1 MRGLVRARPHS
12 LARVARRLLP
22 VLLAAACSFNPATGR
37 LQLTT
42 VSEGQEVALGQE
54 NDAQVVAAL
63 GLYEDERLS
72 AMVTAVGRAL
82 AAESERP
89 GLPWTF
95 RVLDDPTVNAFALPG
110 GYVYVTRGLLV
121 HLRSEHEL
129 AAVLGHEIGHV
140 TGRHGVV
147 QLRKTKVAAASV
159 GVFRIID
166 PNLRHVGG
174 IAAGTAG
181 LALLKHSRN
190 DELEADALGL
200 RYTGQAGYAPAAAVA
215 VFDVLVGVGRTE
227 AGGRV
232 PSWLSTHPEPEL
244 RRTRVQSLAPGEP
257 PGAEP
262 EFLAKLDGVIYGDD
276 PREGMLVGTTFAHP
290 NEGFAIDL
298 PEGWKASHEGGRVM
312 ALAPDEAA
320 LLVLTPTEAES
331 ASKALEEL
339 FADGSIT
346 RGEQWD
352 GAVGGF
358 VVASA
363 GFSIASSSSEGGVA
377 GLLAFIDYDED
388 TVLALAAM
396 GPAADWQGRLPAVAA
411 CFASFRKASLALR
424 EVEPMRVR
432 LTTLAA
438 ATTLAALQ
446 EQQPSSIDL
455 PHLALLNAVDDPAAS
470 LPAGTVVKRVEGGP
484 PVTATSAAPS
494 KPPRA
499 GTRG

>member
-12 LARVARRLLP
+12 LARVAARLLP

-72 AMVTAVGRAL
+72 AMVTAVGNEL
-82 AAESERP
+82 AAQTERP

-121 HLRSEHEL
+121 HLQSEQEL

-140 TGRHGVV
+140 TARHGVV

-257 PGAEP
+257 PGPEP

-276 PREGMLVGTTFAHP
+276 PREGLLVGTTFAHP
-290 NEGFAIDL
+290 REGFAIDL

-312 ALAPDEAA
+312 AVAPDEAA

-331 ASKALEEL
+331 ASKALAEF

-358 VVASA
+358 AVASA
-363 GFSIASSSSEGGVA
+363 GFSISSSDGGVA

-396 GPAADWQGRLPAVAA
+396 GPAVDWPGRLPAVAA
-411 CFASFRKASLALR
+411 CFASFRRASLALR
-424 EVEPMRVR
+424 EVEPLRVR
-432 LTTLAA
+432 LTTLPAA
-438 ATTLAALQ
+438 STLAALQ
-446 EQQPSSIDL
+446 EQRPSSIDL
-455 PHLALLNAVDDPAAS
+455 PHLALLNAVDDPAVS

-484 PVTATSAAPS
+484 PATTPAAPS
-494 KPPRA
+494 KPAAAR
-499 GTRG
+499 TRE